1 MFNLDASVD
10 SKFQERDD
18 GTTVFFPRGAF
29 GSGYELP
36 SPEKA
41 EQARGLVRRY
51 LRLVIGL
58 GALGGGAAGVLGAL
72 VAHGP
77 AGVGAVAA
85 AVMVPLMGGVWGV
98 HEYRLR
104 RFTEDLPVADESFST
119 RAAFCRQARAE
130 SWARLWIQEAGA
142 LGFVALGAWLLFA
155 VEGVAWIGALNVAFF
170 GLCAAVFAAQIG
182 AKARPRRFS

>member
-1 MFNLDASVD
+1 MFNLGASVD

-29 GSGYELP
+29 GNGYELP

-41 EQARGLVRRY
+41 EQACGLVRRY
-51 LRLVIGL
+51 LKLVIGL

-77 AGVGAVAA
+77 AGVGAVVA
-85 AVMVPLMGGVWGV
+85 AVMIPLMGGVRGV

-104 RFTEDLPVADESFST
+104 RFTEDLPVADESFSMRT
-119 RAAFCRQARAE
+119 AFYRQARAE
-130 SWARLWIQEAGA
+130 SWVRLWGLEATA
-142 LGFVALGAWLLFA
+142 LGLVALGAWLLFA
-155 VEGVAWIGALNVAFF
+155 VEGVAWIGALNIAFF

-182 AKARPRRFS
+182 VKARQRRFS